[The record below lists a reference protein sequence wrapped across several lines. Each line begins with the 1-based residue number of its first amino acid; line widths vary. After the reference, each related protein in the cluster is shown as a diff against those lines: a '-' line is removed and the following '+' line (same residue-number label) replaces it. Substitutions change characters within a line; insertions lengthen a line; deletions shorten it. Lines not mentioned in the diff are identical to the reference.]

1 MTDSAA
7 VTGPQPGLDDS
18 SDDVR
23 AELTGLRSI
32 VTVWRGRVLGLVVL
46 ALCLLA
52 DVTFLTDNPLRRE
65 LYDLSQQL
73 MPRPVVSNLPVIV
86 AVDERSIAEIGQWPW
101 PRTVVADLIDRMG
114 QGGALAIGVDV
125 LFLDPDRQSPRHLA
139 DRMTDAPPDVLGYVR
154 TLPDYDAILAE
165 VVGAWPVVLG
175 LGGTRTR
182 TGVNGPLRTVPVA
195 FGDPSLKQVLPTFP
209 GADQSVASLAA
220 AAAGQGLL
228 NAVEDPDAIIRRIPA
243 VAMIDGR
250 PVPAFAMEML
260 RVALGGLITVRGA
273 DGRVDGLQIGDWF
286 IPTEA
291 DGTIY
296 VPFSPPFA
304 SRYVSAV
311 DVLRDDEVALSL
323 EGAIVMIGLTGQGL
337 VDLQT
342 SPLRHRAPG
351 IDVHAQLI
359 EAVDE
364 EYFIS
369 RPGWTRWLELVVL
382 VAVGLLVVFVVP
394 VLRLRYGI
402 PLILLV
408 LALTVAGGLLAYA
421 MERVFVDT
429 MGATLT
435 GVVTGI
441 AMLSMTLMIA
451 NAHRRALG
459 RQVQLQREERARL
472 QGELD
477 AAREI
482 QLGLLPGLDSL
493 PDISSQLSLAAMLEP
508 ARDVGGD
515 LYDFFM
521 IDEDRLFLS
530 VGDVSG
536 KGVPASLFMAISK
549 ALYKSAVLR
558 DRQQIDDIMT
568 AANEEISR
576 DNPNMLFVTL
586 FAGILDLRTG
596 HMDFCNAGHEPPL
609 IFTPGTEGIRVLD
622 GGGGP
627 PVCVMDDFMY
637 MADSVDLAPGEM
649 MLITSDGIGEAMN
662 DGGELYGNDRLHEL
676 IARLQPGAVSE
687 ELNLTLYEDVKRHAD
702 GAPASDDITI
712 MALRWMPPGVQQA

>member
-1 MTDSAA
+1 MSDSAAADVSADLATDSAK
-7 VTGPQPGLDDS
+7 
-18 SDDVR
+18 DVR

-46 ALCLLA
+46 ALCLVA
-52 DVTFLTDNPLRRE
+52 DVTFLADNPLRRE

-73 MPRPVVSNLPVIV
+73 MPRPVVSDLPVIV

-101 PRTVVADLIDRMG
+101 PRTVVADLIDRIG
-114 QGGALAIGVDV
+114 QGGALAIGLDV
-125 LFLDPDRQSPRHLA
+125 LFLDPDRHSPRHLA
-139 DRMTDAPPDVLGYVR
+139 DRMPGAPEEVVGYVR
-154 TLPDYDAILAE
+154 SLPDYDAILAE

-175 LGGTRTR
+175 LGGTRKGQGANAPVR
-182 TGVNGPLRTVPVA
+182 SVPVA
-195 FGDPSLKQVLPTFP
+195 LSDPALKALLRSFP
-209 GADQSVASLAA
+209 GADQSVETVSS

-228 NAVEDPDAIIRRIPA
+228 NAIEDPDAIIRRVPA
-243 VAMIDGR
+243 VALVDGR

-260 RVALGGLITVRGA
+260 RLALGGLITVRGG
-273 DGRVDGLQIGDWF
+273 DGRIDGLQIGDWF

-311 DVLRDDEVALSL
+311 DVLRDDQVALSL
-323 EGAIVMIGLTGQGL
+323 EGAIAMIGLTGQGL

-342 SPLRHRAPG
+342 SPLRIRAPG

-359 EAVDE
+359 EAVHE
-364 EYFIS
+364 EYYIS
-369 RPGWTRWLELVVL
+369 RPAWTRWLELAVL
-382 VAVGLLVVFVVP
+382 VVVGLLVVFVVP

-402 PLILLV
+402 PLILLI
-408 LALTVAGGLLAYA
+408 LAMTVAGGLLAYA
-421 MERVFVDT
+421 AERVFVDT

-435 GVVTGI
+435 GVITGI

-459 RQVQLQREERARL
+459 RHLQRQREERARL

-482 QLGLLPGLDSL
+482 QLGLLPGLETL
-493 PDISSQLSLAAMLEP
+493 PDLGEKLSLAAMLEP

-521 IDEDRLFLS
+521 IDDDRLFLS

-558 DRQQIDDIMT
+558 DRQEIDAIMS

-576 DNPNMLFVTL
+576 ENPNMLFVTL

-596 HMDFCNAGHEPPL
+596 HLDYCNAGHEPPL
-609 IFTPGTEGIRVLD
+609 LFTPGTEGIRLLE

-627 PVCVMDDFMY
+627 PVCVLDDFPY
-637 MADSVDLAPGEM
+637 MSDSIDLAPGEM
-649 MLITSDGIGEAMN
+649 MLITTDGIGEAMN
-662 DGGELYGNDRLHEL
+662 HGGELYGNDRLHEL
-676 IARLQPGAVSE
+676 ITGLQPSSSSE
-687 ELNLTLYEDVKRHAD
+687 DLRLTLYDDVKRHAD

-712 MALRWMPPGVQQA
+712 MALRWMPPSAQRG